1 MPRSE
6 QEAFNRYPEDLR
18 TQLKQ
23 KKYAQERYE
32 AQQVRFVRFIVG
44 PVSNSPHSE
53 RNNRSKDQHEGFII
67 IFMKLITFVPMSH
80 VELTG
85 I

>member
-32 AQQVRFVRFIVG
+32 AQQVTFI
-44 PVSNSPHSE
+44 
-53 RNNRSKDQHEGFII
+53 GFI
-67 IFMKLITFVPMSH
+67 MVQYLNL
-80 VELTG
+80 LTESETTG
-85 I
+85 AKTNMRDS

>member
-1 MPRSE
+1 MPRNE

-32 AQQVRFVRFIVG
+32 AQQVRFVRFIMVQYL
-44 PVSNSPHSE
+44 NLLTASE
-53 RNNRSKDQHEGFII
+53 
-67 IFMKLITFVPMSH
+67 T
-80 VELTG
+80 TG
-85 I
+85 AKTNMRDS

>member
-32 AQQVRFVRFIVG
+32 AQQVMFVRLIMVQDL
-44 PVSNSPHSE
+44 NLLTASE
-53 RNNRSKDQHEGFII
+53 
-67 IFMKLITFVPMSH
+67 T
-80 VELTG
+80 TG
-85 I
+85 AKTNMRDS